1 MTTILKVGSKIG
13 TDGYTGTV
21 RMAGNTKCLVI
32 GRKNYLNSNKPFII
46 RVLTEHGRI
55 LTLNFSTL
63 GKCINATPDYF
74 ISVLHSVSR
83 AKDAFQSQKLNER
96 YDWASFLSDKVKN
109 KYIEECKKEELENHS
124 YMHQCE
130 LYGEKSYTSGT

>member
-13 TDGYTGTV
+13 ADGYTGTV
-21 RMAGNTKCLVI
+21 RMIGKIKCLVI
-32 GRKNYLNSNKPFII
+32 GRKNYLNSNKPMFI
-46 RVLTEHGRI
+46 RVLTEHGRVFR
-55 LTLNFSTL
+55 LNFSTL

-83 AKDAFQSQKLNER
+83 AKDAFQSQKLNEC

-109 KYIEECKKEELENHS
+109 NYIEECKKEELENHS

>member
-13 TDGYTGTV
+13 ADGYTGTV
-21 RMAGNTKCLVI
+21 RMIGKIKCLVI
-32 GRKNYLNSNKPFII
+32 GRKNYLNSNKPMFI
-46 RVLTEHGRI
+46 RVLTEHGRVFR
-55 LTLNFSTL
+55 LNFSTL
-63 GKCINATPDYF
+63 GKCINATHDYF

-83 AKDAFQSQKLNER
+83 AKDAFQSQKLNEC

-109 KYIEECKKEELENHS
+109 NYIEECKKEELENHS